1 LIVAL
6 DAFDAFDAFDAVD
19 AVDGFVC
26 WVALLG
32 LIIGFD
38 YCCSRP
44 ARRVLLIP

>member
-1 LIVAL
+1 MRLMRL
-6 DAFDAFDAFDAVD
+6 TRLM
-19 AVDGFVC
+19 GLFVGLLY

-38 YCCSRP
+38 YCYSRP